1 MQGKDRKLQLKII
14 IFIGSINQIDMIN
27 SKSFLFAVLILITS
41 FSASAQTVKWTEK
54 KATDWYAKLPWMA
67 GANYTPANAINQ
79 LEFWQSATFDPAV
92 IDKELSWAEGIGLK
106 TLRVYLHDL
115 AWKQDATGFKKNINT
130 FLALA
135 EKHKIKPL
143 LVFFDDCWN
152 ASGTVGVQPA
162 PKPGVHNSGWLRSP
176 LQAVHDD
183 PNQWGYL
190 KAYVQDI
197 LKTFGNDKRI
207 LLWDLYNEPGNSGY
221 GSKSM
226 PLLKAVFS
234 WAREINPL
242 QPLSAGV
249 WDDNLKELNVFQIAN
264 SDVITYHSY
273 DKAPIHQKRI
283 NELKASKRPLI
294 CTEYMARRNGSTFE
308 TILPMLKD
316 QKIIAINWGLVDG
329 KTNTKYAWDEP
340 IKDGSEPKLWFHEI
354 FRADGSPY
362 KKEETDLI
370 KSLTLKK

>member
-1 MQGKDRKLQLKII
+1 MRK
-14 IFIGSINQIDMIN
+14 FGT
-27 SKSFLFAVLILITS
+27 FLVTLAILISS
-41 FSASAQTVKWTEK
+41 FTASAQHVKWTEN
-54 KATDWYAKLPWMA
+54 KANDWYKKLPWMA
-67 GANYTPANAINQ
+67 GANYTPAYAINQ
-79 LEFWQSATFDPAV
+79 LEFWQSATFDPVA
-92 IDKELSWAEGIGLK
+92 IDKELGWAEGIGLK

-115 AWKQDATGFKKNINT
+115 AWKQDAKGFKKNINT
-130 FLALA
+130 FLAIA

-152 ASGTVGVQPA
+152 ASGAIGVQPA

-176 LQAVHDD
+176 LQVVHDD

-190 KAYVQDI
+190 KVYVQDI
-197 LKTFGNDKRI
+197 LKTFANDKRI

-221 GSKSM
+221 GSKSL
-226 PLLKAVFS
+226 PLLQAVFS
-234 WAREINPL
+234 WAREINPS

-249 WDDNLKELNVFQIAN
+249 WDDKLKDLNAFQVEN

-273 DKAPIHQKRI
+273 DKSPVHQKRI
-283 NELKASKRPLI
+283 DELRASNRPLI

-308 TILPMLKD
+308 TIMPLLKD

-340 IKDGSEPKLWFHEI
+340 LKDGGEPKLWFHEI
-354 FRADGSPY
+354 FKADGSPY
-362 KKEETDLI
+362 KTEETELI

>member
-1 MQGKDRKLQLKII
+1 MRKFTTF
-14 IFIGSINQIDMIN
+14 IFAI
-27 SKSFLFAVLILITS
+27 AILISS
-41 FSASAQTVKWTEK
+41 FSASAQNVKWTEK
-54 KATDWYAKLPWMA
+54 KANDWYAELPWMA
-67 GANYTPANAINQ
+67 GANYTPAYAINQ
-79 LEFWQSATFDPAV
+79 LEFWQSATFDPAA
-92 IDKELSWAEGIGLK
+92 IDKELGWAEGIGMK

-115 AWKQDATGFKKNINT
+115 AWKQDADGFKKNINT

-152 ASGTVGVQPA
+152 ASGAIGVQPA

-176 LQAVHDD
+176 LQVVHDD

-190 KAYVQDI
+190 KVYVQDI
-197 LKTFGNDKRI
+197 LKTFKDDKRI

-221 GSKSM
+221 GSKSL
-226 PLLKAVFS
+226 PLLKAVFG
-234 WAREINPL
+234 WAREINPS

-249 WDDNLKELNVFQIAN
+249 WDDNLKELNAFQVEN

-273 DKAPIHQKRI
+273 DKAPVHQKRI
-283 NELKASKRPLI
+283 DELKAAKRPLI

-308 TILPMLKD
+308 TIMPMLKKE
-316 QKIIAINWGLVDG
+316 KIIAINWGLVDG

-340 IKDGSEPKLWFHEI
+340 LKDGAEPKLWFHEI
-354 FRADGSPY
+354 FKADGSPY

>member
-1 MQGKDRKLQLKII
+1 MRKFNA
-14 IFIGSINQIDMIN
+14 FIVT
-27 SKSFLFAVLILITS
+27 LTILISS
-41 FSASAQTVKWTEK
+41 FTASAQNAKWTEQ
-54 KATDWYAKLPWMA
+54 KANDWYAKLTWMA
-67 GANYTPANAINQ
+67 GANYTPAYAINQ
-79 LEFWQSATFDPAV
+79 LEFWQSATFNPAA
-92 IDKELSWAEGIGLK
+92 IDKELGWAEGIGLK

-115 AWKQDATGFKKNINT
+115 AWKQDAAGFKKNINT

-143 LVFFDDCWN
+143 FVFFDDCWN
-152 ASGTVGVQPA
+152 ASGDIGVQPA

-176 LQAVHDD
+176 LQVVHDD

-190 KAYVQDI
+190 KVYVQDI
-197 LKTFGNDKRI
+197 LKTFAKDKRI

-234 WAREINPL
+234 WAREINPS

-249 WDDNLKELNVFQIAN
+249 WDDNLKELNAFQVEN

-273 DKAPIHQKRI
+273 DKAPVHQKRI
-283 NELKASKRPLI
+283 DDLKAYKRPLI

-308 TILPMLKD
+308 TIMPILKA

-340 IKDGSEPKLWFHEI
+340 LKDGAEPKLWFHEI

-362 KKEETDLI
+362 KVEETELI

>member
-1 MQGKDRKLQLKII
+1 MKKITTLI
-14 IFIGSINQIDMIN
+14 FAITIFIS
-27 SKSFLFAVLILITS
+27 S
-41 FSASAQTVKWTEK
+41 FSALGQNVKWTEK
-54 KATDWYAKLPWMA
+54 KANDWYAELPWMA
-67 GANYTPANAINQ
+67 GSNYTPAYAINQ
-79 LEFWQSATFDPAV
+79 LEFWQSETFDPAV
-92 IDKELSWAEGIGLK
+92 IDKELGWAEGIGL
-106 TLRVYLHDL
+106 TTMRVYLHDL
-115 AWKQDATGFKKNINT
+115 AWKSDSAGFKKNINT

-152 ASGTVGVQPA
+152 ADGAVGVQPA

-176 LQAVHDD
+176 LQPVHDD
-183 PNQWGYL
+183 PTQWAYL
-190 KAYVQDI
+190 KVYVQDI
-197 LKTFGNDKRI
+197 LKTFANDKRI

-221 GSKSM
+221 GSKSL
-226 PLLKAVFS
+226 PLLKAVFE
-234 WAREINPL
+234 WAREINPS

-249 WDDNLKELNVFQIAN
+249 WDDKLKELNAFQIEN

-273 DKAPIHQKRI
+273 DKAPVHQKRI
-283 NELKASKRPLI
+283 DELKVSKRPLI

-308 TILPMLKD
+308 TILPILKN

-354 FRADGSPY
+354 FKADGSPY
-362 KKEETDLI
+362 KKAETDLI